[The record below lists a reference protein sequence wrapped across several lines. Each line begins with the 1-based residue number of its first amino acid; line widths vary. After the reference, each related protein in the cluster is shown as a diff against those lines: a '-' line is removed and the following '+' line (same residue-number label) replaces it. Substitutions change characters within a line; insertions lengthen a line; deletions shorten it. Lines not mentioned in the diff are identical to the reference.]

1 MDGPYKACKIQEWIF
16 YEYILNAVRQQGSEI
31 SILSGNAESV
41 QCSKLLGSSKMPCHN
56 IRSQFGHHVI
66 ASRERSVLPEGGPVC
81 TLRNKVKVTN
91 QPLKSDLLFI

>member
-1 MDGPYKACKIQEWIF
+1 MVILMDLLHVFPDNMDGPYKACKIQEWIF

-66 ASRERSVLPEGGPVC
+66 ASRERSVLPEWWAC
-81 TLRNKVKVTN
+81 LHIA
-91 QPLKSDLLFI
+91 Q